1 MQAIEGNNKS
11 IFSGI
16 TSDYNIQ
23 VKLYISNLSILENF
37 FNIHS
42 LLMDVNVNNNIILSN

>member
-37 FNIHS
+37 FNILYS
-42 LLMDVNVNNNIILSN
+42 WMLTLTTISF